1 MSDQAMDHWTGRL
14 RETAPALD
22 EPTAR
27 GFVRELYDAARH
39 DLDVEVS
46 EADFEREE

>member
-1 MSDQAMDHWTGRL
+1 MSDQAIDHWTGRL

-22 EPTAR
+22 EKSAR

-39 DLDVEVS
+39 DLDVEAK
-46 EADFEREE
+46 EADFERDE